1 MKMIKKNLCFPVA
14 EIAPREQSYH
24 SGSSICSLHTS
35 EELAS
40 YNWHS
45 KKCYKTLTSIRE
57 MLINVN
63 SQPQGIIPFLRKVVF
78 S

>member
-1 MKMIKKNLCFPVA
+1 MTEKNPKGTELTILISPIGV
-14 EIAPREQSYH
+14 
-24 SGSSICSLHTS
+24 LHTS

-40 YNWHS
+40 YNWHL

-63 SQPQGIIPFLRKVVF
+63 SLPQGIIPFLRKLDF
-78 S
+78 